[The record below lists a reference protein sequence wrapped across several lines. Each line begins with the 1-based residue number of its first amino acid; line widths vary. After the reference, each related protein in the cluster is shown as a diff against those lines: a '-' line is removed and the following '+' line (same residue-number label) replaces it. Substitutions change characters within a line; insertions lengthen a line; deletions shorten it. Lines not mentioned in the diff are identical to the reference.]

1 MHQRTFI
8 LTGMPRSGTTYLA
21 AVLHHPPRV
30 ITQSEAGGRWKQLF
44 EVEGAR
50 ADPLPVIHEMRA
62 RIAAGEPVATLEG
75 TAGYSGAQRID
86 TWNQKKAVR
95 ALDAAEDF
103 ALGVK
108 NPEVF
113 LEWLPRFTEAGLRC
127 AISIRHPV
135 GIINSWV
142 KQAEKK
148 RLRGRGGARQD
159 AFAEGAS
166 VVFRSAA
173 ADPIDRRIELHNH
186 FAARIVAAMP
196 SPLVLLVRYENWF
209 TNGPA
214 QLRAVGEFLGIET
227 KQALAPPPIAPDPV
241 TLSDVEQ
248 ARILR
253 GCAIAREFGYSLSP

>member
-1 MHQRTFI
+1 
-8 LTGMPRSGTTYLA
+8 MPRSGTTYLA
-21 AVLHHPPRV
+21 ALLHHPPGV

-44 EVEGAR
+44 LEAGAA
-50 ADPLPVIHEMRA
+50 ADPLPLIDDMRA
-62 RIAAGEPVATLEG
+62 RIAAGEPVPTLEG
-75 TAGYSGAQRID
+75 TAGYAGAQRID
-86 TWNQKKAVR
+86 TWNQKKTVR

-113 LEWLPRFTEAGLRC
+113 LEWLPRFAEAGVRC
-127 AISIRHPV
+127 AISVRHPL

-142 KQAEKK
+142 KQAERK
-148 RLRGRGGARQD
+148 RARGRIRED

-166 VVFRSAA
+166 VMFRSRAV
-173 ADPIDRRIELHNH
+173 DPIERRIELHNH
-186 FAARIVAAMP
+186 FAARIVAAMH
-196 SPLVLLVRYENWF
+196 SPMVLLVRYEDWF

-227 KQALAPPPIAPDPV
+227 KSVLEPPPIAPDPV
-241 TLSDVEQ
+241 ILSEAEQ
-248 ARILR
+248 ERILR

>member
-50 ADPLPVIHEMRA
+50 ADPLPVIREMRG
-62 RIAAGEPVATLEG
+62 RIARGEPVATLEG
-75 TAGYSGAQRID
+75 TTGYFGTQRID

-113 LEWLPRFTEAGLRC
+113 LEWLPRFAEAGLCC
-127 AISIRHPV
+127 AISIRHPL

-148 RLRGRGGARQD
+148 RARGRVRED
-159 AFAEGAS
+159 AFAEGAA
-166 VVFRSAA
+166 VTFRSSA

-186 FAARIVAAMP
+186 FAARIVAATK
-196 SPLVLLVRYENWF
+196 SPAVLLVRYEDWF

-227 KQALAPPPIAPDPV
+227 KEALVPPPIAPDPV
-241 TLSDVEQ
+241 TLSKVEQ
-248 ARILR
+248 ERILR
-253 GCAIAREFGYSLSP
+253 GCAIAGEFGYSLSP